1 MVYGVFS
8 LFIPSIIGVRILNY
22 FNKDLKIKDIIFDY
36 ITLLLFSFIINVIIM
51 YNGFGIEKDIFKAFD
66 SNIMLFVWIALISL
80 AINIALAL
88 LGVVVQKNIQFKI
101 DVESKT
107 NERKDNK
114 NNEDSVK
121 PIKKNRKTSSK
132 TTKKDKNK

>member
-107 NERKDNK
+107 NEGKNNK

>member
-8 LFIPSIIGVRILNY
+8 LFIPSIIGVRVLNY

-51 YNGFGIEKDIFKAFD
+51 YNGFGIEKDIFKALD

-88 LGVVVQKNIQFKI
+88 LGVTVQKNIQFKI

>member
-22 FNKDLKIKDIIFDY
+22 FNKNLKIKDIIFDY

-88 LGVVVQKNIQFKI
+88 LGVTVQKNIQFKI

>member
-88 LGVVVQKNIQFKI
+88 LGVTVQKNIQFKI

-107 NERKDNK
+107 NEGKNNK

>member
-80 AINIALAL
+80 AINIAFAL
-88 LGVVVQKNIQFKI
+88 LGVTVQKNIQFKI

>member
-22 FNKDLKIKDIIFDY
+22 FNKNLKIKDIIFDY

>member
-8 LFIPSIIGVRILNY
+8 LFIPSIIGVRVLNY

-88 LGVVVQKNIQFKI
+88 LGVTVQKNIQFKI

-107 NERKDNK
+107 NEGKNNK

>member
-8 LFIPSIIGVRILNY
+8 LFIPSIIGVRVLNY

-66 SNIMLFVWIALISL
+66 SNIMLFVWVVLISL

-88 LGVVVQKNIQFKI
+88 LGVTVQKNIQFKI

-107 NERKDNK
+107 NERKGNK

>member
-66 SNIMLFVWIALISL
+66 SNIMLFVWVALISL

>member
-36 ITLLLFSFIINVIIM
+36 ITLLLFSFIISVIIM

-107 NERKDNK
+107 NEGKNNK

>member
-66 SNIMLFVWIALISL
+66 SNIMLFVWITLISL

-88 LGVVVQKNIQFKI
+88 LGVTVQKNIQFKI

-107 NERKDNK
+107 IERKDNK

>member
-66 SNIMLFVWIALISL
+66 SNIMLFVWMSLISL
-80 AINIALAL
+80 TVNIVLAL
-88 LGVVVQKNIQFKI
+88 FGVVVQKNIQFKI

-107 NERKDNK
+107 NEGKNNK

>member
-107 NERKDNK
+107 NERKGNK

>member
-80 AINIALAL
+80 TINIALAL
-88 LGVVVQKNIQFKI
+88 LGVTVQKNIQFKI

>member
-80 AINIALAL
+80 AINVALAL

>member
-88 LGVVVQKNIQFKI
+88 FGVVVQKNIQFKI

-107 NERKDNK
+107 NEGKNNK

>member
-80 AINIALAL
+80 AINVALAL
-88 LGVVVQKNIQFKI
+88 LGVTVQKNIQFKI

>member
-8 LFIPSIIGVRILNY
+8 LFIPGIIGVRVLNY
-22 FNKDLKIKDIIFDY
+22 FNKDLKIKYIIFDY

-88 LGVVVQKNIQFKI
+88 LGVTVQKNIQFKI

>member
-1 MVYGVFS
+1 MIYVILA

-36 ITLLLFSFIINVIIM
+36 ITLLLFSFIINIIIIH
-51 YNGFGIEKDIFKAFD
+51 NGFGIEKDIFKAFD
-66 SNIMLFVWIALISL
+66 DNMLFVWMSLISL
-80 AINIALAL
+80 TVNIVLAL
-88 LGVVVQKNIQFKI
+88 FGVTVQKNIQFKI

-121 PIKKNRKTSSK
+121 PIKKNRESFF
-132 TTKKDKNK
+132 

>member
-114 NNEDSVK
+114 NNEDSVT

>member
-51 YNGFGIEKDIFKAFD
+51 YNGFGIEKDIFKALD

-88 LGVVVQKNIQFKI
+88 LGVTVQKNIQFKI

>member
-36 ITLLLFSFIINVIIM
+36 ITLLLFSFIFNVIIM

-66 SNIMLFVWIALISL
+66 SNIMLFVWITLISL

-88 LGVVVQKNIQFKI
+88 LGVTVQKNIQFKI

-107 NERKDNK
+107 NEGKNNK

>member
-22 FNKDLKIKDIIFDY
+22 FNKNLKIKDIIFDY

-88 LGVVVQKNIQFKI
+88 LGVAVQKNIQFKI

>member
-8 LFIPSIIGVRILNY
+8 LFIPSIIGVRVLNY

-88 LGVVVQKNIQFKI
+88 LGVTVQKNIQFKI

>member
-107 NERKDNK
+107 NEEKNNK

-121 PIKKNRKTSSK
+121 PIKKNRKPSSK

>member
-66 SNIMLFVWIALISL
+66 SNIVLFVWIALISL

-88 LGVVVQKNIQFKI
+88 LGVTVQKNIQFKI

-132 TTKKDKNK
+132 TNKKDKNK

>member
-80 AINIALAL
+80 TINIALAL

>member
-80 AINIALAL
+80 AINVALAL
-88 LGVVVQKNIQFKI
+88 LGVTVQKNIQFKI

-107 NERKDNK
+107 NEGKNNK

>member
-88 LGVVVQKNIQFKI
+88 LGVAVQKNIQFKI

>member
-22 FNKDLKIKDIIFDY
+22 FNKNLKIKDIIFDY

-88 LGVVVQKNIQFKI
+88 LGVTVQKNIQFKI

-114 NNEDSVK
+114 NNEDGVK

>member
-88 LGVVVQKNIQFKI
+88 LGVTVQKNIQFKI

>member
-88 LGVVVQKNIQFKI
+88 LGVTVQKNIQFKI

-107 NERKDNK
+107 NERKGNK